1 MTQKVF
7 SSVNFFIVSYKKEM
21 RIVTFTEKSHMKI
34 ISLKIQNHEYKIHD
48 KSDSDMAIEFVP
60 L

>member
-1 MTQKVF
+1 M
-7 SSVNFFIVSYKKEM
+7 NFFIVSYKKEM
-21 RIVTFTEKSHMKI
+21 RMVTFTEKSHMKI